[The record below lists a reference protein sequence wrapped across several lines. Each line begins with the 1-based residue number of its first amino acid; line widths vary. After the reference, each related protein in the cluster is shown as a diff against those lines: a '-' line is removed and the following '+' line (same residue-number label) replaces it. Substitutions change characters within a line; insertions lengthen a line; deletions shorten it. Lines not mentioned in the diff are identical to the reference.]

1 MLLVVIFCL
10 VSSVYFRVLHLLY
23 SHIFPQTLIFWY
35 SYFPFVI
42 LETHD
47 CWWETKTHNLI
58 SVQCRTRSSSVVNFA
73 RPHVSSSCQI
83 TNRYYTFRYA
93 SPYLWN
99 QLPSLFH
106 QPYPVH
112 FPSGSPHLAHIT
124 VITFAV
130 TIYHS
135 FGLSL
140 RQTKSLPVS
149 HILSSI
155 VFWLHLDCFHRSWTG
170 LSGYWCLFALLSSL
184 IYFLSLVIL
193 SWLYCSCKT
202 YIDHAQL
209 FSPCWTLVSYCIA
222 CIYVFILYGISCWL
236 LFMLI
241 SV

>member
-124 VITFAV
+124 
-130 TIYHS
+130 S
-135 FGLSL
+135 S
-140 RQTKSLPVS
+140 
-149 HILSSI
+149 LSSP
-155 VFWLHLDCFHRSWTG
+155 S
-170 LSGYWCLFALLSSL
+170 LSPSITPSVYHCGRLKACLFHT
-184 IYFLSLVIL
+184 F
-193 SWLYCSCKT
+193 
-202 YIDHAQL
+202 
-209 FSPCWTLVSYCIA
+209 FPP
-222 CIYVFILYGISCWL
+222 
-236 LFMLI
+236 
-241 SV
+241 